1 MINVFI
7 YIHCRNLLTAIFFPF
22 RTKVLDDSKR
32 KNVLHLVNLH
42 YDKSAAI
49 MRVLEYPLEYL
60 RLQMERAA
68 LQEFIAESKLQN
80 QYLESINITNIQYK
94 KTQKFKLVN
103 YRIRLEVLC

>member
-1 MINVFI
+1 MYLFLHTVEDF
-7 YIHCRNLLTAIFFPF
+7 LTAILFSF

-49 MRVLEYPLEYL
+49 MKVLEYPLEYL

-80 QYLESINITNIQYK
+80 LYLGNITNIPY
-94 KTQKFKLVN
+94 QKFKLVN
-103 YRIRLEVLC
+103 